1 MYLFYHYAQTGFLKQ
16 YFTGSGIK
24 HLTGEKLETVLV
36 PEVCRNDQVYTVR
49 YIEEKISVC
58 NNIEQTVDTALQQ
71 AAALRQSILKQA
83 FEGNL

>member
-1 MYLFYHYAQTGFLKQ
+1 MPRYLKYNYQNIRIKAAGGVQPNLNLTAIKNIEIPL
-16 YFTGSGIK
+16 FTKNEQDRIIMM
-24 HLTGEKLETVLV
+24 
-36 PEVCRNDQVYTVR
+36 
-49 YIEEKISVC
+49 IEEKLSVC